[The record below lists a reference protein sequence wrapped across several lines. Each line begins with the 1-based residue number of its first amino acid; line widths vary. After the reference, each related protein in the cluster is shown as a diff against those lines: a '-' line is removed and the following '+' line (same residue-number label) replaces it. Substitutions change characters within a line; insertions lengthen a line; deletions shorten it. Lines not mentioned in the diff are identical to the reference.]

1 MKLPMEPDD
10 ARTDVSQG
18 QRVYEW
24 VRDRIIDG
32 RLATGSRVR
41 EREVADALGVS
52 RIPIREAFPR
62 LEAEGYIRTL
72 PRRGAVVAPMELAD
86 IVELFD
92 VRAALEVLAARLAAS
107 RCAEGASGDELRDA
121 LRIAEHAVESAEGA
135 AIADATSEFHDA
147 IVDLAGSHLL
157 QSLLRPVKGRVKRL
171 FHIASER
178 DDGDVHREHR
188 DLCDAIVRGQVER
201 AAALALAHVERS
213 RAETVPALAAEHG
226 GATRDADPQSEAASE
241 RSTSDAEPVP
251 AAR

>member
-1 MKLPMEPDD
+1 METID
-10 ARTDVSQG
+10 ARTDVSHG

-41 EREVADALGVS
+41 EREVAEALGVS

-92 VRAALEVLAARLAAS
+92 VRASLEVLAARLAAT
-107 RCAEGASGDELRDA
+107 RCAAGEPGDGLIEA
-121 LRIAEHAVESAEGA
+121 LEVAKGAVESSEGA

-147 IVDLAGSHLL
+147 IVELAGSHLL

-178 DDGDVHREHR
+178 DDDDVHREHR

-213 RAETVPALAAEHG
+213 RAETVPVLAARESAAG
-226 GATRDADPQSEAASE
+226 DGDAQSKAVRSPSTSEAG
-241 RSTSDAEPVP
+241 PV
-251 AAR
+251 RVLR